1 MIKSYEKLKKK
12 EKQKY
17 KVPKSA
23 QDIVHVDVIHKDGI
37 FQVGNKYTKT
47 YRFSDINY
55 AIASKEEKEGLYEKY
70 DIHPLIPAEDAL
82 DISVATNDNFAVVDA
97 MIELRQKDIIE
108 YELKMNQFRDRAL
121 EIDLARIAE
130 DERVKCPRCGS
141 TNITTGQRGFK
152 LTTGFI
158 GSNKTVNRCGN
169 CGYSWKP
176 WALISYNPI

>member
-1 MIKSYEKLKKK
+1 MVVKAVICKKCGTKGLTRDPVGICDCCGGEEIILPYTVEEYCKL
-12 EKQKY
+12 
-17 KVPKSA
+17 
-23 QDIVHVDVIHKDGI
+23 
-37 FQVGNKYTKT
+37 
-47 YRFSDINY
+47 
-55 AIASKEEKEGLYEKY
+55 SKEEKEGLYEKY

-176 WALISYNPI
+176 